1 MGEEASHRHN
11 FLEFSHSVE
20 ILYTTCASGRSWCIF
35 KDFSELHHLK
45 FAEKDWP
52 YFVENKTKQNT

>member
-1 MGEEASHRHN
+1 MGEETSHRHI
-11 FLEFSHSVE
+11 FPESSRSVE
-20 ILYTTCASGRSWCIF
+20 ILYTTCASGKSWCIF

-45 FAEKDWP
+45 FAEKHWP